1 MDLTDPMF
9 STFRFRVWCSTCGV
23 SVGTD
28 DEEEACHVRW
38 LHHNAGCRVW
48 IGQTDL
54 DWEV

>member
-28 DEEEACHVRW
+28 DVDSWEMRAMISELIEEA
-38 LHHNAGCRVW
+38 
-48 IGQTDL
+48 QTS
-54 DWEV
+54 